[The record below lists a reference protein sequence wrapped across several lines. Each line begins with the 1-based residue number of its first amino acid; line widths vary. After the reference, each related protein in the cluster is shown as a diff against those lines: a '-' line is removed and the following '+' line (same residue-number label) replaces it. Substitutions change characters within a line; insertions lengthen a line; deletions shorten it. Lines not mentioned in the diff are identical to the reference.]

1 MLKIEPSQNEGKIR
15 IDCLKC
21 GTMYEVDALPSD
33 ELLKNFMLNFYETSR
48 FCPACE
54 SQLQIEAEL
63 AEAEAKKARLQQ
75 TFPKRLID
83 SGMPEKYTHDRK
95 TGNLMTEPP
104 KRYAAEFFWR
114 NRRKNLLISGETGT
128 GKSTGACFVATKLL
142 QTGCKVRYRQAF
154 ELLDEWREAKTSDRN
169 YAVSQM
175 LNFYLN
181 SLDLLI
187 IDELAGKAKITESGQ
202 ELLFQILEAVYNGSC
217 RATVWFL
224 GNFYG
229 GSIEDIFADGGP
241 ARRRLAECFTCVRLT
256 EDEEVKTLQVEQAK
270 A

>member
-1 MLKIEPSQNEGKIR
+1 MIKFENSPNPGKIK
-15 IDCLKC
+15 IDCIKC
-21 GTMYEVDALPSD
+21 GNMFEIDALPTD
-33 ELLKNFMLNFYETSR
+33 ELLKNFMLNFYENSR
-48 FCPACE
+48 FCPTCE
-54 SQLQIEAEL
+54 NQIQIEAEL
-63 AEAEAKKARLQQ
+63 AEAEARKARLQQ

-95 TGNLMTEPP
+95 SGNLMVEPP

-142 QTGCKVRYRQAF
+142 QTGSHVRYLQAF
-154 ELLDEWREAKTSDRN
+154 ELLDEWREARTSDRN

-202 ELLFQILEAVYNGSC
+202 ELLFRILESVYNGSC
-217 RATVWFL
+217 KATVWLL

-229 GSIEDIFADGGP
+229 GSIEDIFPDGGP
-241 ARRRLAECFTCVRLT
+241 ARRRLAEAFNCVRLT
-256 EDEEVKTLQVEQAK
+256 KDEKILELEVQGNV
-270 A
+270 